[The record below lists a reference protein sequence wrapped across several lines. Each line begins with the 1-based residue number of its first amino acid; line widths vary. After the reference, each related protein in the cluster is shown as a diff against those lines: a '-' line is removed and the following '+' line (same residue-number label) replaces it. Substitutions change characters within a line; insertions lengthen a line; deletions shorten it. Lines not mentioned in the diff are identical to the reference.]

1 MVAIFIGEVIGIF
14 TPASNFSIGFAFA
27 PETFP
32 VFVIVEVISLII
44 FLDIVRI
51 IIKKSRPNEA
61 LIINIKK
68 YRRINFIFLFFISMS
83 FAGAIFSY
91 GAAYLAFEIMGSF
104 FRGFY
109 IALFI
114 TTCMTI
120 FFIRYYVKNKEL
132 LAFVLSKGFHKVF
145 LLGVWLAPLFLT
157 ICAMLVFKNT
167 SITLETLYFCSVLSL
182 IFSLIFSIEFY
193 ALFFIVKLIRDS
205 RGIEINTSKT
215 KKYKIAVILFICV
228 LYVLFVASMV
238 PEFDKIHVR
247 F

>member
-1 MVAIFIGEVIGIF
+1 MAVLLGFFVGIPGFGLSYYDFGIIAKAIAKAAVVSIFMALIVFIVAKDFYGALVAIFIGEVIGIF

-44 FLDIVRI
+44 FLDIVHI
-51 IIKKSRPNEA
+51 IIKKSWPNEA

-91 GAAYLAFEIMGSF
+91 GAAYLAFRIMGSF
-104 FRGFY
+104 FRDFY

-120 FFIRYYVKNKEL
+120 FFY
-132 LAFVLSKGFHKVF
+132 
-145 LLGVWLAPLFLT
+145 
-157 ICAMLVFKNT
+157 
-167 SITLETLYFCSVLSL
+167 
-182 IFSLIFSIEFY
+182 
-193 ALFFIVKLIRDS
+193 
-205 RGIEINTSKT
+205 
-215 KKYKIAVILFICV
+215 
-228 LYVLFVASMV
+228 
-238 PEFDKIHVR
+238 
-247 F
+247 